1 MSAQE
6 TVTVN
11 PDGSTTFEDSTP
23 PPPVDDPNIN
33 EEGAFFA
40 EEAILSKGTDPAISL
55 LFLAILLGV
64 LYYMYIRKSRQDNED
79 DFFSNLDGEKVRP

>member
-11 PDGSTTFEDSTP
+11 PDGSTTFEGST
-23 PPPVDDPNIN
+23 PPVDDPSMND
-33 EEGAFFA
+33 EGAGFA

-64 LYYMYIRKSRQDNED
+64 LYYMYIRRSRQDNED
-79 DFFSNLDGEKVRP
+79 DFFSNLDGEKVRF